1 MRLQTDAVRGIRWAA
16 MGSVLVLGLFALSR
30 IVSAPPAEG
39 AGIDSSTELVA
50 GEPAGLDRGEN
61 MTSPPM
67 VPPPPPLPGEV
78 RRPRRHD
85 EVALARAGRR
95 QIRVLEAA
103 VPDQLCV
110 QPAVAGVADLL
121 EEDAVERRRDG
132 RRRGREIDGQSYG
145 QPDPVLFADLVRGV
159 AAAGDDLDNM
169 IAAVLDEDW
178 TVERLETILR
188 AVLRAG
194 AYELSS
200 RPDVPPRVTI
210 SEYVDVAD
218 AFLGA
223 KQAALVNGVLDRIAR
238 ALRPDELEAPHGGL
252 YPLS

>member
-1 MRLQTDAVRGIRWAA
+1 VTAA
-16 MGSVLVLGLFALSR
+16 ADKTAGGDGRPAR
-30 IVSAPPAEG
+30 RDRAGAPG
-39 AGIDSSTELVA
+39 
-50 GEPAGLDRGEN
+50 
-61 MTSPPM
+61 
-67 VPPPPPLPGEV
+67 
-78 RRPRRHD
+78 PRRAARLSA
-85 EVALARAGRR
+85 VQALY
-95 QIRVLEAA
+95 QMNLSQV
-103 VPDQLCV
+103 D
-110 QPAVAGVADLL
+110 
-121 EEDAVERRRDG
+121 VETLIGEFVGHRL
-132 RRRGREIDGQSYG
+132 GREIDGQSYG

-210 SEYVDVAD
+210 SEYVDLAD

-238 ALRPDELEAPHGGL
+238 ALRPDELEAPHGGHTAVT
-252 YPLS
+252 S

>member
-1 MRLQTDAVRGIRWAA
+1 MADKTG
-16 MGSVLVLGLFALSR
+16 
-30 IVSAPPAEG
+30 AP
-39 AGIDSSTELVA
+39 
-50 GEPAGLDRGEN
+50 R
-61 MTSPPM
+61 
-67 VPPPPPLPGEV
+67 
-78 RRPRRHD
+78 RRPGGPSPRRAARLSA
-85 EVALARAGRR
+85 VQALYQMNLS
-95 QIRVLEAA
+95 QI
-103 VPDQLCV
+103 D
-110 QPAVAGVADLL
+110 
-121 EEDAVERRRDG
+121 VETVIGEFVGHRL
-132 RRRGREIDGQSYG
+132 GREIDGESYG

-159 AAAGDDLDNM
+159 VAAHDDLDNM

-210 SEYVDVAD
+210 TEYVDLAD

-238 ALRPDELEAPHGGL
+238 ALRPDELESRKGGHEAL
-252 YPLS
+252 TP